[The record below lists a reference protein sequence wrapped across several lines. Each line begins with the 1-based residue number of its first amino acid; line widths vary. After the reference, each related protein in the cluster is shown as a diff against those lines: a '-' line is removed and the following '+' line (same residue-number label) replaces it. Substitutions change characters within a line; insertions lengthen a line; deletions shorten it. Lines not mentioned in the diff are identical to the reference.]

1 MFEAYSEGTDLHI
14 HRKCQF
20 FQQDFVRIF
29 PLKSFF
35 KIKRRLHTEEL
46 YIFNASIIF
55 DDF

>member
-46 YIFNASIIF
+46 YIFNAYIIF